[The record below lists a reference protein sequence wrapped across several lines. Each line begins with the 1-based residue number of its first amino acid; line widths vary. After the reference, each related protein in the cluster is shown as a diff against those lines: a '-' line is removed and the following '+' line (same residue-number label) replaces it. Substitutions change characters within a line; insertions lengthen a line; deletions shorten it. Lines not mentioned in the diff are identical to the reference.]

1 MLINIILICLVL
13 IAVVVDL
20 KTRRIPN
27 ILIGLGLVLAIGY
40 NIYTSGLSGTLF
52 SLKGLG
58 VGMLL
63 LILPFMSGGMGAG
76 DVKLLGMI
84 GAFKGTWFV
93 FNAFIFMA
101 LWGGLIIIIILIH
114 KKQLVH
120 TFKKIISGLLLL
132 PMGLGKAYNHMDK
145 GELAIY
151 YPYGLAIGLGVITCF
166 IKGGC

>member
-1 MLINIILICLVL
+1 MLMDIILICLIL

-20 KTRRIPN
+20 RSRRIPN

-84 GAFKGTWFV
+84 GAFKGSWFV

-101 LWGGLIIIIILIH
+101 LWGGLIIVIILIH

-120 TFKKIISGLLLL
+120 TVKKIISGLLLL
-132 PMGLGKAYNHMDK
+132 PMGLGKAYDHMDK

-151 YPYGLAIGLGVITCF
+151 YPYGLAIGLGVVTCF